1 VSLFATGSACCWRVR
16 PMFGRFVAP
25 FCAAE
30 ARTMLFGTLFLGAC
44 CGGAVIVGVL
54 GALVAALLL
63 RGKDRALIVVL
74 IVLFGPGLCMLPA
87 ACVLA
92 GYSAIT
98 GREVSFGGSATVVA
112 TEAVPPVMPVKTIVP
127 TEAPAEVALS
137 PDEILGRSVETMNGV
152 TSAHIVFEQEV
163 VGSYTASG
171 EGVLVLPDRAH
182 FEKTSTYDEEPVETI
197 VIGATGYWVD
207 ESVSGGWNS
216 GPIAPFASNPAR
228 WVELLRF
235 YQNPT
240 LLGME
245 TVHGVDCY
253 RLQFDVT
260 FEPGWLGLFSGE
272 GTGEA
277 WVAEG
282 DFSLAKAVYAVT
294 YEGAR
299 ESDSMKLTLE
309 LSDFNA
315 PVSIEAPR

>member
-1 VSLFATGSACCWRVR
+1 VFAR
-16 PMFGRFVAP
+16 GR
-25 FCAAE
+25 
-30 ARTMLFGTLFLGAC
+30 R
-44 CGGAVIVGVL
+44 
-54 GALVAALLL
+54 LLL
-63 RGKDRALIVVL
+63 VIL
-74 IVLFGPGLCMLPA
+74 IVLGLVGLCLATSACLGAAFFVIVEQESTSEIVPPA
-87 ACVLA
+87 V
-92 GYSAIT
+92 
-98 GREVSFGGSATVVA
+98 ATVVVERPA
-112 TEAVPPVMPVKTIVP
+112 EDAVTPP

-137 PDEILGRSVETMNGV
+137 PDEILGRSVETMNRT

-207 ESVSGGWNS
+207 ESLSGGWNS

-240 LLGME
+240 LLGRE

-260 FEPGWLGLFSGE
+260 FEPGWMGLFSGE

-282 DFSLAKAVYAVT
+282 DFSLIKAVYAVE

-299 ESDSMKLTLE
+299 ESDRMKLTFE